1 MWYDGEKESDAEG
14 EPEVQKK
21 TYLSKYQRMT
31 EAPVEKL
38 VLSMAAPAI
47 VSMLVS
53 SIYNMADTFFV
64 GKIGT
69 SATGAVG
76 VVFPVMA
83 IIQAFGFFF
92 GHGSGNF
99 VSRALGKKDHDQAAR
114 MAVTAFV
121 LSILAGILI
130 GATGLVFRKGLIYLL
145 GSTDTIYPYAESYLT
160 VILIGAPWMCS
171 SFVLNNQLRFQG
183 NAAYAMVGISAG
195 SILNIGLDPLFIFT
209 FRMGITGAAL
219 ATILSQAVSF
229 VLLFLG
235 TMRGDNIRMKLS
247 LFTPNWYYLKNMAI
261 GGVPSLCRQGL
272 NSLATVCLNFACHGY
287 GDAAIAAM
295 SVVTRVMMFATS
307 ALIGFG
313 QGFQP
318 VCGFNYG
325 AGKYT
330 RVRKAY
336 LFCVASGV
344 AFLLILAVIA
354 EFTAPWIIAL
364 FRDDAEVIGKGA
376 KALRL
381 QCLIFPLNAFVI
393 MSNMLF
399 QTIGKMFR
407 ASFLAMSRQGLFFI
421 PLVLVLPLLFGF
433 DGVTYAQPAA
443 DLVSLLAA
451 VPLTL
456 HLLRDLK
463 TDREP
468 PPEGGSSPGKT

>member
-1 MWYDGEKESDAEG
+1 
-14 EPEVQKK
+14 
-21 TYLSKYQRMT
+21 MT
-31 EAPVEKL
+31 EDPVEKL
-38 VLSMAAPAI
+38 VFSMAAPAI

-83 IIQAFGFFF
+83 VIQAFGFFF
-92 GHGSGNF
+92 GHGSGNY
-99 VSRALGKKDHDQAAR
+99 VSRALGRKEHEKAAR
-114 MAVTAFV
+114 MAVTGFV
-121 LSILAGILI
+121 LSILAGLLI
-130 GATGLVFRKGLIYLL
+130 TAVGLIFRKSLIYLL
-145 GSTDTIYPYAESYLT
+145 GSTETIYPYAESYLT

-195 SILNIGLDPLFIFT
+195 SILNIALDPLFMFT
-209 FRMGITGAAL
+209 FRMGIAGAAW

-229 VLLFLG
+229 ILLLLG
-235 TMRGDNIRMKLS
+235 TMRSDNIRMKLS
-247 LFTPNWYYLKNMAI
+247 LFTPNLYYLKNMAI

-330 RVRKAY
+330 RVRRAY

-344 AFLLILAVIA
+344 VFLLILAVIA
-354 EFTAPWIIAL
+354 SILAPSIITL
-364 FRDDAEVIGKGA
+364 FRDDPEVVRIGSS
-376 KALRL
+376 ALRL
-381 QCLIFPLNAFVI
+381 QCLIFPLNAVVI

-421 PLVLVLPLLFGF
+421 PLVLLLPAFFKLE
-433 DGVTYAQPAA
+433 GVMFAQPAA
-443 DLVSLLAA
+443 DLISLLAA
-451 VPLTL
+451 IPLTL
-456 HLLRDLK
+456 RLLRELK
-463 TDREP
+463 TDRDPGAP
-468 PPEGGSSPGKT
+468 PGTGEDGG

>member
-1 MWYDGEKESDAEG
+1 
-14 EPEVQKK
+14 
-21 TYLSKYQRMT
+21 MT
-31 EAPVEKL
+31 EEPVEKL

-53 SIYNMADTFFV
+53 SVYNMADTFFV
-64 GKIGT
+64 GKIDT

-92 GHGSGNF
+92 GHGSGNY
-99 VSRALGKKDHDQAAR
+99 VSRALGRKDHEKAER
-114 MAVTAFV
+114 MAVTGFL
-121 LSILAGILI
+121 LSIFAGILI
-130 GATGLVFRKGLIYLL
+130 SAVGLIFRKDLIYLL

-183 NAAYAMVGISAG
+183 NATYAMVGISAG
-195 SILNIGLDPLFIFT
+195 SILNIALDPLFIFT
-209 FRMGITGAAL
+209 FKMEIAGAAW

-229 VLLFLG
+229 VLLYIG
-235 TMRGDNIRMKLS
+235 TLKSDNIRLRLS
-247 LFTPNWYYLKNMAI
+247 KFTPNLYYLKNMAV

-272 NSLATVCLNFACHGY
+272 NSLATVCLNFACHGS

-295 SVVTRVMMFATS
+295 SVVTKVMMFATS

-325 AGKYT
+325 AGKFS
-330 RVRKAY
+330 RVRRAY
-336 LFCVASGV
+336 LFCAASGV
-344 AFLLILAVIA
+344 AFLFLLAVAAEILAPQIV
-354 EFTAPWIIAL
+354 AL
-364 FRDDAEVIGKGA
+364 FRDDPDVIRIGA

-381 QCLIFPLNAFVI
+381 QCVIYPLNAIVI

-421 PLVLVLPLLFGF
+421 PLVLLLPALFGF
-433 DGVTYAQPAA
+433 EGVMYAQPAA
-443 DLVSLLAA
+443 DLISLLAA
-451 VPLTL
+451 IPLTAG
-456 HLLRDLK
+456 LLKDLK
-463 TDREP
+463 TDRE
-468 PPEGGSSPGKT
+468 EESPRKE

>member
-1 MWYDGEKESDAEG
+1 M
-14 EPEVQKK
+14 QKR
-21 TYLSKYQRMT
+21 TYGTKYQRMT

-83 IIQAFGFFF
+83 VIQAFGFFF

-99 VSRALGKKDHDQAAR
+99 VSRALGKKENEKAAR
-114 MAVTAFV
+114 MAVTGFL

-130 GATGLVFRKGLIYLL
+130 GAVGLIFRKDLVYLL

-229 VLLFLG
+229 VLLLLG
-235 TMRGDNIRMKLS
+235 TMRSDNIRMKLS
-247 LFTPNWYYLKNMAI
+247 LFTPSLYYLKNMAV

-364 FRDDAEVIGKGA
+364 FRDDAEVIKKGA
-376 KALRL
+376 RALRL

-421 PLVLVLPLLFGF
+421 PLVLLLPVFFGF
-433 DGVTYAQPAA
+433 DGVVFAQPAA

-451 VPLTL
+451 IPLTL
-456 HLLRDLK
+456 GLLKELK
-463 TDREP
+463 TDRPEP
-468 PPEGGSSPGKT
+468 PPGGSPAEKE